1 MLLKV
6 PDAVTRASKKANFHL
21 RSVQLRPSHDLNK
34 HDRLLVSQLRHE
46 GVATTTLDDLAL
58 LGTSTML
65 SIANRELAHIPR
77 GSTVEFKGERAASS
91 HSVGLN
97 SRKLMVYPDLFM
109 WGLQSRW
116 LELIEDYLRQP
127 VAYLGCAIRREVPN
141 QKQVGVR
148 LWHQDGEDY
157 KVVKVIIYLNDV
169 GEDEGPFEYIPK
181 KQTPSYTQFNHIN
194 NNIRDHDMAQVV
206 PPHHWKRCLG
216 ARGTVVI
223 ADTVSVFHHA
233 SVPRK
238 ERYSLTMAYTS
249 RAPKNISLCRKW
261 CPYDE
266 TEAWLKIQTM
276 LSPRQRKA
284 LIDWR

>member
-6 PDAVTRASKKANFHL
+6 PDVVTRASKKANFHL
-21 RSVQLRPSHDLNK
+21 RSVQLRPRYTLNDY
-34 HDRLLVSQLRHE
+34 DRLLISQLRQE
-46 GVATTTLDDLAL
+46 GVCTTTLDNLAL

-65 SIANRELAHIPR
+65 SIAERALEHLPHGA
-77 GSTVEFKGERAASS
+77 SVEFKGERSASS

-97 SRKLMVYPDLFM
+97 ARKLMSYPDLFL
-109 WGLQSRW
+109 WGLQARW

-127 VAYLGCAIRREVPN
+127 VAYLGCIIRKEVPN

-169 GEDEGPFEYIPK
+169 GEDEGPFEYIPRK
-181 KQTPSYTQFNHIN
+181 YTPSYSQFRHVN

-206 PPHHWKRCLG
+206 APQAWKRCLG
-216 ARGTVVI
+216 PRGTVVI

-233 SVPRK
+233 SVPKK
-238 ERYSLTMAYTS
+238 ERYALTLAYTS
-249 RAPKNISLCRKW
+249 RAPKNMALCRQW
-261 CPYDE
+261 CPYDDNK
-266 TEAWLKIQTM
+266 AWFKIQEM
-276 LSPRQRKA
+276 LSPRQRQA